1 MIPTYIII
9 LLGLLG
15 LIVIGLIFKKAS
27 IENFESSPNKK
38 KNSKATAKVT
48 SKQTL
53 KKKSKQTPKQAPKQ
67 NPKQSIILDSLSW
80 VKPLITECKNTP
92 HKVALINIE
101 LDKMREKS
109 PVKCYG
115 LGISNLEGDFQRKNT
130 KTILTGKKNVVA
142 LLWSEKDGKGRLLG
156 MIPNPTG
163 TKGFFQKTDMMAKS
177 ITVKKRSDI
186 STDNLDKL
194 EFVLPPR
201 RWTCIKNNNNF
212 YPKVATA
219 VYGNVSEDT
228 RPVKCTTDGRPYFDD
243 EKAKFTIQKK
253 KPKPKP
259 NPKLLE
265 KKQLEADLQELKLNK
280 NKK

>member
-15 LIVIGLIFKKAS
+15 LIVIGLIFKKAT

-38 KNSKATAKVT
+38 TSKADAKVT
-48 SKQTL
+48 SKQTP
-53 KKKSKQTPKQAPKQ
+53 KQKSKQTPKETSKQ
-67 NPKQSIILDSLSW
+67 SAKQSIILDSLSW
-80 VKPLITECKNTP
+80 VKPLITDCKNTP

-101 LDKMREKS
+101 LDKMRESS

-115 LGISNLEGDFQRKNT
+115 LGTSNLEADFQRKNT
-130 KTILTGKKNVVA
+130 KTILTGKKNVIA

-163 TKGFFQKTDMMAKS
+163 TKGFFQKTNMMAKS

-186 STDNLDKL
+186 ADDDLDKL

-201 RWTCIKNNNNF
+201 RWICTKNNNNF

-219 VYGNVSEDT
+219 VYGNVDEDK
-228 RPVKCTTDGRPYFDD
+228 RPVKCTTDGRAYFDD
-243 EKAKFTIQKK
+243 EKAKFTLQKK
-253 KPKPKP
+253 KAIPKP